1 MYNNTYEPSGKN
13 TFFQFSLLP
22 STSDLYPSLPSL
34 ISFVVVSF
42 LVAQTVKYPPAMR
55 ETWVRSQSQEDP
67 LAMGMAAHSGI
78 LA

>member
-34 ISFVVVSF
+34 ISFVIVSF
-42 LVAQTVKYPPAMR
+42 LVAQTVKYPPAMW
-55 ETWVRSQSQEDP
+55 ETQV
-67 LAMGMAAHSGI
+67 
-78 LA
+78 